1 MKTAKTAK
9 TTTKKKIVLIDGPSL
24 VYRAF
29 YALPTTLAT
38 KEGLITNAV
47 YGFTS
52 MLIRLLG
59 DVKPDVLLVAFDKPG
74 PTFRHEAFEDY
85 KAHRPETPDDLK
97 SQIPLVKEILE
108 VLKIPLLEMAGFEA
122 DDILATL
129 AKKGSEEKD
138 EVIIVTADRDMLQL
152 VNREVTVMSTRRGIT
167 DMKAY
172 DPQNVTERFG
182 LPPEKIP
189 DMLGLKGDPSDNI
202 PGVPGIGEKT
212 AAKLIQEY
220 GTIEKVLENIDQIPQ
235 RFQKALKQHKEQA
248 LLSKELATLIYDV
261 PIEVN
266 FDQYRVGE
274 WEDEKVAEL
283 FSSLEF
289 NTLLERLKI
298 PSLAKTKVK
307 EESFGETKV
316 VASENDLKML
326 GEKLDKCQE
335 IALEIVAGAPNLFGQ
350 GLEALIIAP
359 KENKENKELRE
370 PKEPKEN
377 LAFYL
382 PIDTK
387 LQTLSFIRPYLE
399 DDSLKKV
406 VYDGKSQIITLN
418 REGINLKGLSFDV
431 LIAAYLLEP
440 TAAEYPLANLI
451 EKYLLAKLPSPEST
465 KNLGQRALA
474 LLKLKQVLEEELKQ
488 RGLWRLFIEVEVPL
502 VSVLAKMEMDGVSID
517 SAALNDFSK
526 EIELMISKLEEE
538 IFSLADEQFNISSPQ
553 QLRKIL
559 FEKLGLKTQKKTKTG
574 YSTDSSVLI
583 KLASAHPIIEKILN
597 YRELTKLKSTYT
609 DVFPKLID
617 SQSGRLH
624 TSFNQTVT
632 ATGRLSSSN
641 PNLQNIPIRTE
652 LGRRIREA
660 FVAKDPSHKLL
671 VADYSQIELRILAHL
686 AEDKNLLKA
695 FEEGKDIHRATASEV
710 FGVGPEDVTPQLRRR
725 AKAVN
730 FGIVYG
736 ISGRGLSEQLRTS
749 KEEAQDYIDKYF
761 QRYPQ
766 VKEFMEKIIAQGYRD
781 GCARTIMGRLR
792 ELPELK
798 SSNYQIK
805 SFGERLAINTPI
817 QGSAADIIKIAMVKL
832 DKKLEEAK
840 LKTKMLLQ
848 VHDELVFEVPKNES
862 DRAKSLIK
870 EVMENIY
877 PLKAKLEVDIV
888 TAPNWKE
895 AH

>member
-129 AKKGSEEKD
+129 AKKWSEEKD

-370 PKEPKEN
+370 PKESKEN

-399 DDSLKKV
+399 DYSLKKV

-440 TAAEYPLANLI
+440 TAAEYPLANLF

-465 KNLGQRALA
+465 KNQGQRALA
-474 LLKLKQVLEEELKQ
+474 LLKLKQVLAEKLGD
-488 RGLWRLFIEVEVPL
+488 RGLWRLFTEVEAPL
-502 VSVLAKMEMDGVSID
+502 VSVLAKMEMVGVSID

-538 IFSLADEQFNISSPQ
+538 IFSLADEQFNVSSPQ

-736 ISGRGLSEQLRTS
+736 ISGRGLSEQLRIS
-749 KEEAQDYIDKYF
+749 KEEAQDYIDKYLK
-761 QRYPQ
+761 RYPQ
-766 VKEFMEKIIAQGYRD
+766 VKEFIEKIIAQGYRD
-781 GCARTIMGRLR
+781 GCARTLMGRWR

-805 SFGERLAINTPI
+805 SFGERLAVNTPI
-817 QGSAADIIKIAMVKL
+817 QGSAADIIKMAMVKL

>member
-172 DPQNVTERFG
+172 NPQNVTERFG

-710 FGVGPEDVTPQLRRR
+710 FGVEPEDVTPQMRRR

-736 ISGRGLSEQLRTS
+736 ISGRGLSEQLRIS
-749 KEEAQDYIDKYF
+749 KEEAQDYIDKYLE
-761 QRYPQ
+761 RYPQ

-817 QGSAADIIKIAMVKL
+817 QGSAADIIKMAMVKL

-848 VHDELVFEVPKNES
+848 VHDELVFEVPKNET

-888 TAPNWKE
+888 TGPNWRE

>member
-9 TTTKKKIVLIDGPSL
+9 TATKKKIVLIDGPSL

-152 VNREVTVMSTRRGIT
+152 VTREVTVMSTRRGIT

-172 DPQNVTERFG
+172 NPQNVTERFG

-261 PIEVN
+261 PIEIN
-266 FDQYRVGE
+266 FDQYKVGE

-710 FGVGPEDVTPQLRRR
+710 FGVSPEDVTPELRRR

-736 ISGRGLSEQLRTS
+736 ISGRGLSEQLRIS

-781 GCARTIMGRLR
+781 GCARTIMGRWR

-805 SFGERLAINTPI
+805 SFGERLAVNTPI
-817 QGSAADIIKIAMVKL
+817 QGSAADIIKMAMVKL
-832 DKKLEEAK
+832 DKKLEEAQ

>member
-172 DPQNVTERFG
+172 NPQNVTERFG
-182 LPPEKIP
+182 LPPGKIP

-710 FGVGPEDVTPQLRRR
+710 FGVEPEDVTPQMRRR

-736 ISGRGLSEQLRTS
+736 ISGRGLSEQLRIS
-749 KEEAQDYIDKYF
+749 KEEAQDYIDKYLK
-761 QRYPQ
+761 RYPQ

-817 QGSAADIIKIAMVKL
+817 QGSAADIIKMAMVKL

-848 VHDELVFEVPKNES
+848 VHDELVFEVPKNET

>member
-172 DPQNVTERFG
+172 NPQNVTERFG

-359 KENKENKELRE
+359 KENKENKELRG

-440 TAAEYPLANLI
+440 TAAEYPLANLF

-474 LLKLKQVLEEELKQ
+474 LLKLKHVLEEELKQ
-488 RGLWRLFIEVEVPL
+488 RGLWRLFIEVEAPL
-502 VSVLAKMEMDGVSID
+502 VSVLAKMEMVGVSID

-710 FGVGPEDVTPQLRRR
+710 FGVEPEDVTPQMRRR

-736 ISGRGLSEQLRTS
+736 ISGRGLSEQLRIS
-749 KEEAQDYIDKYF
+749 KEEAQDYIDKYLE
-761 QRYPQ
+761 RYPQ

-805 SFGERLAINTPI
+805 SFGERLAVNTPI
-817 QGSAADIIKIAMVKL
+817 QGSAADIIKMAMVKL

-848 VHDELVFEVPKNES
+848 VHDELVFEVPKNET

-888 TAPNWKE
+888 TAPNWRE

>member
-172 DPQNVTERFG
+172 NPQNVTERFG

-710 FGVGPEDVTPQLRRR
+710 FGVEPEDVTPQMRRR

-736 ISGRGLSEQLRTS
+736 ISGRGLSEQLRIS
-749 KEEAQDYIDKYF
+749 KEEAQDYIDKYLE
-761 QRYPQ
+761 RYPQ

-781 GCARTIMGRLR
+781 GCARTLMGRWR

-805 SFGERLAINTPI
+805 SFGERLAVNTPI
-817 QGSAADIIKIAMVKL
+817 QGSAADIIKMAMVKL

-848 VHDELVFEVPKNES
+848 VHDELVFEVPKNET